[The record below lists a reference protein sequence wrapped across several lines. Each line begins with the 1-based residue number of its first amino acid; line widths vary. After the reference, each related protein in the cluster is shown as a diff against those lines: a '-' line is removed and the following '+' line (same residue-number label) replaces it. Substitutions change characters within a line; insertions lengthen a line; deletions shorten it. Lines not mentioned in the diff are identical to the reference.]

1 MPYLTA
7 EATEVKIKETVE
19 VDIDFNYVNS
29 TTDKVISETLL
40 DVGFTVETQNVSVG
54 SRVIEIKY
62 FSKFIPANFTQSELN
77 EFVKEAN
84 KITRASNP
92 NTVID
97 DFYKIGVVTTK
108 FLNHGNDSRS
118 KRVPYTWQYYY
129 RTLFETDPNST
140 FGIGVHEMY
149 GNGFVLA
156 LRFKNIHIPIFA
168 VGKRGVKYAAN
179 KKSA

>member
-1 MPYLTA
+1 M
-7 EATEVKIKETVE
+7 
-19 VDIDFNYVNS
+19 DIDFNYVNS
-29 TTDKVISETLL
+29 TADKVISETLL

-54 SRVIEIKY
+54 NRVIEIKY

-97 DFYKIGVVTTK
+97 DFNKIGVVTTK

-118 KRVPYTWQYYY
+118 KRVSNRWQYYNSV
-129 RTLFETDPNST
+129 FETDPDST
-140 FGIGVHEMY
+140 FGIAVGEMY
-149 GNGFVLA
+149 GYDVTIT
-156 LRFKNIHIPIFA
+156 LRYRNIYVPIFSF
-168 VGKRGVKYAAN
+168 GKRDVKFVM
-179 KKSA
+179 KKTWIVFIIVKA